1 VIVQKMHIASYA
13 TLELYQGTAVSNL
26 MNHEKT

>member
-13 TLELYQGTAVSNL
+13 TLQLCHGTVVSNL

>member
-13 TLELYQGTAVSNL
+13 TLQLYQGTVTRWI
-26 MNHEKT
+26 MKKPKT